1 MIERKIK
8 SVVLDLLGSFRGVY
22 LYGARQVG
30 KTTLA
35 KQIAQQLGWQYVSFD
50 NTDIREFA
58 INFTN
63 KFFEKYPLPLVI
75 DEVQKVPEIIPYLK
89 MQLDENPR
97 VGQVLITGSADFR
110 KMRGIKESLVGRVI
124 GVKMRGFA
132 CSELSG
138 RQENLIDLLFG
149 QDLPLVTVKTG
160 LDATIEMLIKGSF
173 PELATKKLNIKQ
185 LQVWFQDYVENRI
198 LSDIEEITAIRGR
211 EKIINFLYKLAWQS
225 GGLLKTSTLAQM
237 ADVSRPTAEKFFEIL
252 ESLFLTEL
260 LLPYFSNV
268 HKQFSKMPK
277 VYITDTGLLSFLLT
291 ATPQTLLTDRTMLGK
306 IFETWIYN
314 ELQKEISFSDNL
326 YKLFFYRDERK
337 NEIDFI
343 IKNDRGQLIAIEV
356 KAKSIVR
363 DEDLKPIKLLAS
375 KQGLSRLYVF
385 YLGDMLIPKKAGEY
399 TVWLVPLA
407 YMCGDAI

>member
-8 SVVLDLLGSFRGVY
+8 SVVLDLLGTFRGVY

-50 NTDIREFA
+50 NTDVREFA

-63 KFFEKYPLPLVI
+63 KFFDKYPLPLVI

-89 MQLDENPR
+89 MQLDQDSRP
-97 VGQVLITGSADFR
+97 GQVLITGSADFR

-124 GVKMRGFA
+124 GVKMRGLA
-132 CSELSG
+132 CSEISG
-138 RQENLIDLLFG
+138 RKENLIDRLFQ
-149 QDLPLVTVKTG
+149 QDLPLVTVKTD
-160 LDATIEMLIKGSF
+160 LDAAMEMLIKGSF

-185 LQVWFQDYVENRI
+185 LQVWFQDYVEKRI
-198 LSDIEEITAIRGR
+198 LSDIEEIAAIRGK

-225 GGLLKTSTLAQM
+225 GGLLKKSSLAQM
-237 ADVSRPTAEKFFEIL
+237 VEVSRPTAEKFFEVL

-268 HKQFSKMPK
+268 HKQLSKVPK

-291 ATPQTLLTDRTMLGK
+291 VSPQTLLTDRTMRGK
-306 IFETWIYN
+306 VFETWVYK

-343 IKNDRGQLIAIEV
+343 IQNDRGQLIAIEV
-356 KAKSIVR
+356 KAKSQVR
-363 DEDLKPIKLLAS
+363 DEDLKPLKLLAS
-375 KQGLSRLYVF
+375 KLGLSRLYVF
-385 YLGDMLIPKKAGEY
+385 YLGDMLLPRRAGEH
-399 TVWLVPLA
+399 TVWLVPLG
-407 YMCGDAI
+407 YVCGEA